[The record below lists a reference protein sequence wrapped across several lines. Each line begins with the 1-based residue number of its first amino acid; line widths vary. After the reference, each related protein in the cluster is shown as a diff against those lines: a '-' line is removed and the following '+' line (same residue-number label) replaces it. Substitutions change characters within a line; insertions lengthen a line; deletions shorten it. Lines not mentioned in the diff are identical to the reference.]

1 MNSFSWMLGF
11 ADERVSL
18 IFKSQNPSCQRQS
31 FKSQFPKLEISII
44 SNWKLSRFQSSFITI
59 ISEKYWEQKKDCF
72 VIWNSHDVKINANY
86 SNTCIGR
93 YRIGCIKNLSAL
105 FSVMKHLRFCSN
117 PDDQMERKMTTP
129 QVEITCIEFGF
140 VSNRMPPSCT
150 MNTGCG
156 EFRWKFISNWNAFSS
171 LYFPG
176 AGRSNF
182 KFDSCISIPNS
193 QCCQFQ
199 CVN

>member
-1 MNSFSWMLGF
+1 
-11 ADERVSL
+11 
-18 IFKSQNPSCQRQS
+18 
-31 FKSQFPKLEISII
+31 
-44 SNWKLSRFQSSFITI
+44 
-59 ISEKYWEQKKDCF
+59 
-72 VIWNSHDVKINANY
+72 
-86 SNTCIGR
+86 
-93 YRIGCIKNLSAL
+93 
-105 FSVMKHLRFCSN
+105 MKHLSFCSN
-117 PDDQMERKMTTP
+117 PDDQMERKMTSP

-193 QCCQFQ
+193 LCCQFK
-199 CVN
+199 CVSIRKNVSEKTFNFSASLTAPSPFLQEWPAMERRREQWRSLERVSSPPFPRLSPPLLILYRNFSNCGKCNSLKLCNSMYN

>member
-1 MNSFSWMLGF
+1 
-11 ADERVSL
+11 
-18 IFKSQNPSCQRQS
+18 
-31 FKSQFPKLEISII
+31 
-44 SNWKLSRFQSSFITI
+44 
-59 ISEKYWEQKKDCF
+59 
-72 VIWNSHDVKINANY
+72 
-86 SNTCIGR
+86 
-93 YRIGCIKNLSAL
+93 
-105 FSVMKHLRFCSN
+105 MKHLSFCSN
-117 PDDQMERKMTTP
+117 PDDQMERKMTSP

-193 QCCQFQ
+193 QCCQFHSVSIRKISFRKDFLLFWLISYCSESIFAALQ
-199 CVN
+199 EWPALERRREQWRSFERVSSPSFPRLSPPSALLC